1 MIITVFL
8 SQWPFQASKHVLLK
22 NNQAI
27 VSSVLSYCT
36 VLATFFLNSSCII
49 MCYTVGHDYVLFE
62 NYDSSIG

>member
-1 MIITVFL
+1 MIINIFL

-36 VLATFFLNSSCII
+36 VLATFFLTVLVLSCVTQLAMI
-49 MCYTVGHDYVLFE
+49 MSCLKTMTVL
-62 NYDSSIG
+62 

>member
-36 VLATFFLNSSCII
+36 VLATFFLTVLVLSCVTQLAMI
-49 MCYTVGHDYVLFE
+49 MSRLKTMTVL
-62 NYDSSIG
+62 